1 LCRLATDKNNGR
13 INQKF
18 ADCFN
23 DWINRWGLMELDPF
37 NRKYTWSNNQACPIL
52 AKLDRV
58 FASTDWSGAFPPVRV
73 EALPKEI
80 SDHTPLLISQVV
92 TLLLGKRNLGLRN
105 SD

>member
-23 DWINRWGLMELDPF
+23 DWINRWGLMELDSF

-58 FASTDWSGAFPPVRV
+58 FASTDWSGAFPLVRV

-80 SDHTPLLISQVV
+80 SDHTHLLIESGGNF
-92 TLLLGKRNLGLRN
+92 TFGKKKFRFEK
-105 SD
+105 